1 MPSAKILEQKK
12 QTVQQLCEQVKNA
25 QSGVLVNFYKTT
37 VGDDTVLRKELR
49 EAGVEYAVIKN
60 SILRHTFTEAGFEG
74 LNEHLEGMTALATS
88 ADDAV
93 APAKIL
99 AKFGEKH
106 PDFAIKAGFV
116 DGKIID
122 AAAVDAL
129 AKLPSKEVLI
139 ATVLGTLNAPITGL
153 VNVLNG
159 NIRGLACALAAIRD
173 QKADA

>member
-12 QTVQQLCEQVKNA
+12 QTVQQLTEQVKNA
-25 QSGVLVNFYKTT
+25 QAGVLVNFYKTT

-106 PDFAIKAGFV
+106 PDFTIKAGFV